1 MGVEITL
8 TLSEEMVEHVRYVSQ
23 ATHQSI
29 EDVLSDTLE
38 IVWPTFHELSVH
50 SLYPP
55 VSGLSDE
62 AVLDLANKK
71 MDVVQNERL
80 GYLQIKGKQQGL
92 DEAERFELSALMQI
106 YRLGQLRKSEAL
118 AEAIRRNL
126 QKPFA
131 P

>member
-38 IVWPTFHELSVH
+38 IVWPTLHELPVH
-50 SLYPP
+50 TLYPP
-55 VSGLSDE
+55 VLGLSDE
-62 AVLDLANKK
+62 AVLELANKK

-80 GYLQIKGKQQGL
+80 GYLQTKGKPQGL

>member
-8 TLSEEMVEHVRYVSQ
+8 TLSEEMVEHVRYISQ

-38 IVWPTFHELSVH
+38 IVWPTSTEVS
-50 SLYPP
+50 SQTLYPP
-55 VSGLSDE
+55 VLSLSDE
-62 AVLDLANKK
+62 EVLDLANKK
-71 MDVVQNERL
+71 MDVIQNDRL
-80 GYLQIKGKQQGL
+80 GYLQAKGKQQGL
-92 DEAERFELSALMQI
+92 DDAERFELSALLQI

-126 QKPFA
+126 QKPLVQ
-131 P
+131 

>member
-38 IVWPTFHELSVH
+38 IVWPTFRELSVH

-62 AVLDLANKK
+62 AVLALANKK

-80 GYLQIKGKQQGL
+80 GYLQTKGKQQGL
-92 DEAERFELSALMQI
+92 EAERFELSALMQI
-106 YRLGQLRKSEAL
+106 YRLGQVRKSEAL